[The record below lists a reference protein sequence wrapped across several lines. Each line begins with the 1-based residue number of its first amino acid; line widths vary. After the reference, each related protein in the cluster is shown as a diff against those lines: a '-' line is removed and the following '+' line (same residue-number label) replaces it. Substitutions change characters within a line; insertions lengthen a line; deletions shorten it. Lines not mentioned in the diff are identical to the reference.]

1 MVASFVTHTMW
12 ILMRTLIL
20 IIALGITIICT
31 TALRAHE
38 IADPSSSA
46 SLILVKNLSSQ
57 IEVEQTGNTVSI
69 KSNGIPNHETGNF
82 PNRGNPHTIR
92 RQTHI
97 LHFTKKPKKTGHI
110 TPSKF
115 FGIAVNGVMFVPG
128 TAECWSPEKQLAK
141 SKTNKR
147 SLALERPRP
156 RTRNKGPCDWREEA
170 IVSSQKRLGL
180 DMNNAHVQ
188 PNGMYHYHGLP
199 IGLIQ
204 TQKKPDDLIHVGF
217 AGDGFKI
224 YASMK
229 SKFESSYQLKNG
241 SRDGGPGG
249 VHDGTY
255 TQDFKFKYGAG
266 DLDECNGI
274 DTNEHGYIYL
284 ITEDFPFIPRCWKG
298 SPHPSFKSRP

>member
-1 MVASFVTHTMW
+1 
-12 ILMRTLIL
+12 
-20 IIALGITIICT
+20 
-31 TALRAHE
+31 
-38 IADPSSSA
+38 
-46 SLILVKNLSSQ
+46 
-57 IEVEQTGNTVSI
+57 
-69 KSNGIPNHETGNF
+69 
-82 PNRGNPHTIR
+82 
-92 RQTHI
+92 
-97 LHFTKKPKKTGHI
+97 
-110 TPSKF
+110 
-115 FGIAVNGVMFVPG
+115 
-128 TAECWSPEKQLAK
+128 
-141 SKTNKR
+141 
-147 SLALERPRP
+147 
-156 RTRNKGPCDWREEA
+156 
-170 IVSSQKRLGL
+170 
-180 DMNNAHVQ
+180 MNNAHVQ

-204 TQKKPDDLIHVGF
+204 TQKKPDDLIHIGF

-229 SKFESSYQLKNG
+229 GKFESSYQLKNG

>member
-1 MVASFVTHTMW
+1 MY
-12 ILMRTLIL
+12 
-20 IIALGITIICT
+20 
-31 TALRAHE
+31 
-38 IADPSSSA
+38 
-46 SLILVKNLSSQ
+46 
-57 IEVEQTGNTVSI
+57 
-69 KSNGIPNHETGNF
+69 
-82 PNRGNPHTIR
+82 
-92 RQTHI
+92 
-97 LHFTKKPKKTGHI
+97 FTKKPKKTSYV

-115 FGIAVNGVMFVPG
+115 FGVAVNGVMLVPG

-141 SKTNKR
+141 SKINKN
-147 SLALERPRP
+147 SLTLERPRP
-156 RTRNKGPCDWREEA
+156 RTRKKGPCDWREEA

-204 TQKKPDDLIHVGF
+204 TQKKPDDLIHIGF

-229 SKFESSYQLKNG
+229 GKFESSYQLKNG

-255 TQDFKFKYGAG
+255 TQDFEFKYGAG

-284 ITEDFPFIPRCWKG
+284 ITEEFPFIPRCWKG

>member
-1 MVASFVTHTMW
+1 MLASFVTQMML
-12 ILMRTLIL
+12 ILMRALIRN
-20 IIALGITIICT
+20 ITFGITIICT
-31 TALRAHE
+31 TALQAHE
-38 IADPSSSA
+38 IADTSTSA
-46 SLILVKNLSSQ
+46 FVILVKNFNNR
-57 IEVEQTGNTVSI
+57 IDIKQTANTVSI
-69 KSNGIPNHETGNF
+69 KSNGIPNHETGDF
-82 PNRGNPHTIR
+82 PRRGNPHKIKE
-92 RQTHI
+92 QTHI
-97 LHFTKKPKKTGHI
+97 LYFTKKPKKTGYV

-115 FGIAVNGVMFVPG
+115 FGVAVNGVMFVPE
-128 TAECWSPEKQLAK
+128 TAECWSPEKQAAQSITK
-141 SKTNKR
+141 KR
-147 SLALERPRP
+147 SSALNRARP
-156 RTRNKGPCDWREEA
+156 RTRNNGPCGWREEA

-229 SKFESSYQLKNG
+229 NKFKSSYQLKKV
-241 SRDGGPGG
+241 SRSGGPGG
-249 VHDGTY
+249 LHDGTY
-255 TQDFKFKYGAG
+255 TQDFEFEHGAG

-274 DTNEHGYIYL
+274 NTGEHGYIYL
-284 ITEDFPFIPRCWKG
+284 ITEEFPFIPRCWKG